1 VFETY
6 LTRWDLVVDGKQVS
20 TPSSRLLPVRYCG
33 IPAILKVAVVEE
45 ERRGGLLMKWWN
57 GEGAARV
64 LAHEKDALLLE
75 RGEEEPSLVEMVKAG
90 NDDEATRIICS
101 VAARLHAP
109 RAEEPSGLIPL
120 TRWFRELGPAAAK
133 HGGVFTQS
141 AAMARTLLEAPQE
154 AVVLHG
160 DIHHGNILHFASDG
174 WLAIDPKAL
183 VGERGFDF
191 ANLFC
196 NPDFEIA
203 RRDGRL
209 ARQSHIVA
217 EAAGLSRTRLLQ
229 WIVAYSGL
237 SAAWLLEENL
247 DPTEQ
252 LTIARIARGELSE
265 CRES

>member
-6 LTRWDLVVDGKQVS
+6 LTRWNLVVDGTQVS
-20 TPSSRLLPVRYCG
+20 TPSSWLLPVRYG
-33 IPAILKVAVVEE
+33 DVPAILKIAVVDE
-45 ERRGGLLMKWWN
+45 ERRGALLMKWWH

-64 LAHEKDALLLE
+64 LAHEGDTLLLE
-75 RGEEEPSLVEMVKAG
+75 RGEEKPSLVEMVKAG
-90 NDDEATRIICS
+90 RDDEATRIICS

-109 RAEEPSGLIPL
+109 RAEQPSGLIPL
-120 TRWFRELGPAAAK
+120 TRWFRELGLAAAK

-141 AAMARTLLEAPQE
+141 AATARILLESPQE
-154 AVVLHG
+154 PVVLHG
-160 DIHHGNILHFASDG
+160 DIHHGNILHFASNG

-191 ANLFC
+191 ANVFC

-217 EAAGLSRTRLLQ
+217 EAAGLSRKRLLQ

-237 SAAWLLEENL
+237 SAAWVLEENL

-252 LTIARIARGELSE
+252 LTIAQIALGELSK